1 MEKNARSSAP
11 GPLPDDQ
18 SRSLLALH
26 IAEYEALMTRNT
38 YLMALQ
44 FALWPAVGLILTLGA
59 TLWASERI
67 HIDGGLLIWIAIGGL
82 YVVANN
88 WADTLWELYNNVSY
102 MEHELRNKVSADLG
116 VHGFWGY
123 ERYLATQ
130 RSLTAA
136 PWELATPAF
145 GTVVI
150 LLMAVRAP
158 PSSGWQYAISGFT
171 VVFAIRMWARC
182 LDALRLRRHFTDKV
196 LQVSSASS
204 GTAEYDRWMIAGI
217 TIAVGILPL
226 SLIAYWT
233 RTIWFSSAV
242 DSPLAAVPSVWLG
255 DTVILPILNYRIG
268 RFLRDFFAEG
278 GPGARRVFRR
288 SFIDRPLRF
297 YSDRQLYTLRVD
309 PGSVPWFHRHDVGI
323 SVGCW
328 LVASWLHCA
337 RDGLGVH
344 VPFSMA
350 QNRQGRRANRGVPSR

>member
-309 PGSVPWFHRHDVGI
+309 PGSVPWFHRSPGPP
-323 SVGCW
+323 G
-328 LVASWLHCA
+328 
-337 RDGLGVH
+337 
-344 VPFSMA
+344 PT
-350 QNRQGRRANRGVPSR
+350 GR